1 MLNFVSEDEKD
12 NTYVFIDFSNI
23 YIGFY
28 NYIINNHKIYNIC
41 NPEMNYNMLFS
52 IIEKD
57 KNIKKKVLISS
68 KSKNTKN
75 VKKYKKLE
83 KEKNI
88 FNKLG
93 YEVYVLER
101 INNKEK
107 GVDELLHNKIMESL
121 LYSNTPGSIVIAS
134 GDGKPSDYG
143 DNSFYKICVQ
153 ALKTG
158 WNVTIISWKY
168 QLNKNYIIGDELCN
182 ILKNDNIKNKFNIV
196 YLEKYIEMLIK

>member
-107 GVDELLHNKIMESL
+107 GVDELLHNKIMETL
-121 LYSNTPGSIVIAS
+121 LFELPGTIIIAS
-134 GDGKPSDYG
+134 GDGKSSDYT
-143 DNSFYKICVQ
+143 DNSFYKICVE
-153 ALKTG
+153 ALKKG
-158 WNVTIISWKY
+158 WYVTIISWKK
-168 QLNKNYIIGDELCN
+168 QLNKNYIIGPELCK
-182 ILKNDNIKNKFNIV
+182 ILKEQNIKNKFNIL
-196 YLEKYIEMLIK
+196 YLDNHIEELII